1 MTRFTFK
8 LNSLR
13 LLGCLFLGLISGM
26 SAEAASPNPVEFSVL
41 ENGME
46 VIYVE
51 NHSNPVVASV
61 VIVKTGV
68 RNETPAI
75 NGASHYL
82 EHLLFNGT
90 KTRTQKQLYDEM
102 DFIGGYNNAHTD
114 WDYTDFM
121 VLAPKDQFE
130 TALDIQAD
138 MLFNSTLLP
147 EKFKKERKIVLE
159 EIAKDR
165 TQPSYTAEEFFN
177 YVYFKGSMY
186 AYPVLGSYE
195 SLAHTTRDEVF
206 AYYKAHYVPNN
217 MVAVIIGDFETAK
230 MKKVV
235 EKYFG
240 PYPPG
245 DVPPAT
251 PIRVRPVRSHDI
263 FVTHG
268 ATRHPLLSMAIPAPK
283 YSDADYYAFE
293 ILNSILN
300 EKLAQTFQETAPPKV
315 FQVYSDYVVHPD
327 VSLLKIDATLAPGMS
342 AKAFVKETEN
352 VFRQL
357 REQPI
362 SPLKLRHIITSIRAE
377 NTYLFERPHYFG
389 MMKATSLYLGGYD
402 FLKSYNTAILKVTP
416 LAIQKAAQ
424 TYLANVRPVVTLMK
438 PEAPARESQQ
448 NTSLVAYKKDVFSN
462 GLTVI
467 VKQSTGSQVTGFH
480 VLAKNRLLM
489 EPVGKNGIT
498 EVLHYM
504 LLKGTRHF
512 TEQALQDTLE
522 AMGTRLKVHD
532 NPYIPYD
539 NYYLSRFY
547 SYIRMECLE
556 DFEIPSFKI
565 LAELIEKPKFTEK
578 ALESVKAELANRA
591 GRQGHSA
598 RSLAGKLFAER
609 IFADSLLVRP
619 VLGRPNE
626 IRSITLKDLETYYKT
641 YFSPGNLILTIVTN
655 RPADQMMAIVKK
667 NFGKWTT
674 GRQAP
679 VVSAKL
685 NRLTRPVRIE
695 KNLGKGQSYIL
706 VGKPL
711 NQFDPADY
719 PALMVTNAIL
729 SSQIAFHLREQK
741 GWAYSIGSS
750 VIADKL
756 PYFAA
761 SMGTRP
767 QNAVEAE
774 KALLKEIRDFPG
786 QKLTD
791 KEVQKAVHMLIG
803 RYVMRQLP
811 RENQAYFLGLSQF
824 AFGDYR
830 VWTHLFDRMKQV
842 RPADVKQMARKYF
855 GNNRFVTIMVK

>member
-1 MTRFTFK
+1 MIRFAPKF
-8 LNSLR
+8 NHLR
-13 LLGCLFLGLISGM
+13 IIGLLFLWLISGL
-26 SAEAASPNPVEFSVL
+26 SAEAASPNPIEFSVL

-51 NHSNPVVASV
+51 NHSNPVAASV

-177 YVYFKGSMY
+177 YVYFKGTMY

-195 SLAHTTRDEVF
+195 SLANTTRDEVF

-230 MKKVV
+230 MKKIV

-240 PYPPG
+240 SYPPG
-245 DVPPAT
+245 NVPAAK
-251 PIRVRPVRSHDI
+251 PIRVQPVRSKDI

-268 ATRHPLLSMAIPAPK
+268 STRHALLSMAIPAPK
-283 YSDADYYAFE
+283 YSDTDYYAFE

-300 EKLAQTFQETAPPKV
+300 EKLSQKFQESAPPKV

-327 VSLLKIDATLAPGMS
+327 VSLLKIDATLAPGTS
-342 AKAFVKETEN
+342 AKEFVRETET

-357 REQPI
+357 REQPV
-362 SPLKLRHIITSIRAE
+362 SPLKLRHMINSIRAE

-389 MMKATSLYLGGYD
+389 MMKATYLYLGGYD
-402 FLKSYNTAILKVTP
+402 FLKSYNTAIQKVTP
-416 LAIQKAAQ
+416 QAIQRVAQ
-424 TYLANVRPVVTLMK
+424 TYLTNIRPVVTVMK
-438 PEAPARESQQ
+438 PEIKTKETQKKA
-448 NTSLVAYKKDVFSN
+448 SLTAYKKKILAN

-504 LLKGTRHF
+504 LPKGTQHF
-512 TEQALQDTLE
+512 SEKALQDTLE

-547 SYIRMECLE
+547 SYIRMESLE
-556 DFEIPSFKI
+556 DFEIPSFRI

-578 ALESVKAELANRA
+578 ALENVKAELANQA
-591 GRQGHSA
+591 GRQGRSA
-598 RSLAGKLFAER
+598 RSLAGKIFAKS
-609 IFADSLLVRP
+609 IFADSLLARP
-619 VLGRPNE
+619 VLGRPDE
-626 IRSITLKDLETYYKT
+626 IKSITLKDLKSYYKS

-655 RPADQMMAIVKK
+655 RPVDKMISIVQK
-667 NFGKWTT
+667 NFGGWTT
-674 GRQAP
+674 GKKSP
-679 VVSAKL
+679 PVSAKL
-685 NRLTRPVRIE
+685 NHLTKSVRIE

-706 VGKPL
+706 IGKPL
-711 NQFDPADY
+711 NQFKPADY

-729 SSQIAFHLREQK
+729 SSRLAFHLREQK

-750 VIADKL
+750 VVADKL

-767 QNAVEAE
+767 QNMTEAK
-774 KALLKEIRDFPG
+774 KALLKEIREFPT

-791 KEVQKAVHMLIG
+791 REVQKSIHMLVG
-803 RYVMRQLP
+803 RYLMRQLP

-824 AFGDYR
+824 AFGDYH
-830 VWTHLFDRMKQV
+830 VWTHLFKQMKQV
-842 RPADVKQMARKYF
+842 NKADVKRMARKYF
-855 GNNRFVTIMVK
+855 GDDRFVTIVVK

>member
-1 MTRFTFK
+1 MSHSIFK
-8 LNSLR
+8 FNYFK
-13 LLGCLFLGLISGM
+13 FLGLLFFGWMGWM
-26 SAEAASPNPVEFSVL
+26 SAEAASTNPIEFSVL

-51 NHSNPVVASV
+51 NHSNPVIASV
-61 VIVKTGV
+61 IIVKTGV

-130 TALDIQAD
+130 TALDIQSD
-138 MLFNSTLLP
+138 MLFNSTILP

-159 EIAKDR
+159 EIARDR
-165 TQPSYTAEEFFN
+165 TRPSYTADEFFN

-195 SLAHTTRDEVF
+195 SLANTTRDEVF

-217 MVAVIIGDFETAK
+217 MVAVIIGDFETAQ
-230 MKKVV
+230 MKNIV
-235 EKYFG
+235 EKYLG

-245 DVPPAT
+245 DVPAAK
-251 PIRVRPVRSHDI
+251 PIRVRPVRSKDI

-268 ATRHPLLSMAIPAPK
+268 STRHPLLSMAIPAPK
-283 YSDADYYAFE
+283 YSNADYYSFE

-300 EKLAQTFQETAPPKV
+300 EKLSRKFQETNPPKV

-327 VSLLKIDATLAPGMS
+327 VSLLKIDATLAPGIS
-342 AKAFVKETEN
+342 AGEFVRETKA

-362 SPLKLRHIITSIRAE
+362 APLKLRHIINSILAE

-389 MMKATSLYLGGYD
+389 MMKATYLYLGGYD
-402 FLKSYNTAILKVTP
+402 FLKSYNTSIQKVTP
-416 LAIQKAAQ
+416 QAIQQVAQ
-424 TYLANVRPVVTLMK
+424 KYLSGVQPVVTVMK
-438 PEAPARESQQ
+438 PEVQTKENRGK
-448 NTSLVAYKKDVFSN
+448 TSLTSYKKKVLAN

-467 VKQSTGSQVTGFH
+467 VKQGTGSQVAGFH
-480 VLAKNRLLM
+480 ILAKNRLLM

-504 LLKGTRHF
+504 LTKGTQHF
-512 TEQALQDTLE
+512 SEKALQDTLE
-522 AMGTRLKVHD
+522 AMGTHLKVHD

-547 SYIRMECLE
+547 SYIRMESLE
-556 DFEIPSFKI
+556 DFKIPSFKI

-591 GRQGHSA
+591 GRQGGSA
-598 RSLAGKLFAER
+598 RSLAGKIFSKR
-609 IFADSLLVRP
+609 IFADSLLARP

-626 IRSITLKDLETYYKT
+626 IQSITLKDLESYYKT
-641 YFSPGNLILTIVTN
+641 YFSPANLILTIVTN
-655 RPADQMMAIVKK
+655 RPVDKMMALVQE
-667 NFGKWTT
+667 NFGGWTT
-674 GRQAP
+674 GKQAP
-679 VVSAKL
+679 PISTKL
-685 NRLTRPVRIE
+685 NSLKKSVRIE

-711 NQFDPADY
+711 DQFDPTDY

-729 SSQIAFHLREQK
+729 SSRLAFHLREQK

-750 VIADKL
+750 VVADKL
-756 PYFAA
+756 PYFIA

-767 QNAVEAE
+767 QNVTEAE
-774 KALLKEIRDFPG
+774 KALRKEIHEFPG
-786 QKLTD
+786 QTLTD
-791 KEVQKAVHMLIG
+791 REVQKSIHMLIG
-803 RYVMRQLP
+803 RYLMRQLP

-830 VWTHLFDRMKQV
+830 VWTHVFDRMKQIKK
-842 RPADVKQMARKYF
+842 ADVRRIARKYF
-855 GNNRFVTIMVK
+855 GNGRFVTVVIK

>member
-1 MTRFTFK
+1 MTLFALKFNYLK
-8 LNSLR
+8 VFGL
-13 LLGCLFLGLISGM
+13 LFLGLISGV
-26 SAEAASPNPVEFSVL
+26 SAGAASTNPIEFSVL

-51 NHSNPVVASV
+51 NHSNPVAASV

-90 KTRTQKQLYDEM
+90 KRRTQKQLYDEM

-177 YVYFKGSMY
+177 YVYFKGTMY

-195 SLAHTTRDEVF
+195 SLANTTRDEVF

-217 MVAVIIGDFETAK
+217 MVAVIIGDFETSK
-230 MKKVV
+230 MKKIV

-245 DVPPAT
+245 DVPPAK
-251 PIRVRPVRSHDI
+251 PIRVQPVRSKDI
-263 FVTHG
+263 FITHG
-268 ATRHPLLSMAIPAPK
+268 STRHSLLSMAIPAPK

-300 EKLAQTFQETAPPKV
+300 EKLSQKFQETNPPKV

-327 VSLLKIDATLAPGMS
+327 VSLLKIDATLAPGTS
-342 AKAFVKETEN
+342 AKEFVGETEN

-362 SPLKLRHIITSIRAE
+362 SPLKLRHMINSIRAE

-389 MMKATSLYLGGYD
+389 MMKATYLYLGGYD
-402 FLKSYNTAILKVTP
+402 FLKSYHAAIQKVTP
-416 LAIQKAAQ
+416 QAIQRVAQ
-424 TYLANVRPVVTLMK
+424 TYLANVQPVVTVTK
-438 PEAPARESQQ
+438 PEPQTKEAQG
-448 NTSLVAYKKDVFSN
+448 NTSLTAYKKDVLAN

-512 TEQALQDTLE
+512 TEEALQDTLE

-547 SYIRMECLE
+547 SYIRMESLE
-556 DFEIPSFKI
+556 DFEIPSFKV
-565 LAELIEKPKFTEK
+565 LAELIEKPKFTKK
-578 ALESVKAELANRA
+578 ALESVKAELANQA
-591 GRQGHSA
+591 SRQGRSA
-598 RSLAGKLFAER
+598 HSLAVKLFAKR

-626 IRSITLKDLETYYKT
+626 INSITLKDLKNYYKV
-641 YFSPGNLILTIVTN
+641 YFSPRNLILTIVTN
-655 RPADQMMAIVKK
+655 RPVDKMMAIVKK
-667 NFGKWTT
+667 NFGSWTT
-674 GRQAP
+674 GKQVP
-679 VVSAKL
+679 MVSARL
-685 NRLTRPVRIE
+685 NRLTQSVRIE
-695 KNLGKGQSYIL
+695 KNPGKGQSYIL

-729 SSQIAFHLREQK
+729 SSRIAFHLREQK

-750 VIADKL
+750 VVADKL

-767 QNAVEAE
+767 QNAIEAE
-774 KALLKEIRDFPG
+774 KALLKEIREFPG

-791 KEVQKAVHMLIG
+791 KEVQKSIHMLIG
-803 RYVMRQLP
+803 RYLMRQLP

-830 VWTHLFDRMKQV
+830 IWTHLFERMKQV
-842 RPADVKQMARKYF
+842 NKADVKRMAKKYF
-855 GNNRFVTIMVK
+855 GDNRFVTIMVK